1 MSTYLAGMWNRRQLL
16 TIEFFIFKGISLEKI
31 LKYFDIFA
39 EWQKVI
45 GPDNAPTKLFFNLLY
60 QKILRI

>member
-45 GPDNAPTKLFFNLLY
+45 GPGNAPTK
-60 QKILRI
+60 QKFQFGSEFL